1 MISMCLVM
9 SDSTL
14 DYLAMWLSLA
24 SHFGLASH
32 SWALPIIKHEENA
45 IVNLT
50 YIDHEEKE
58 KGGFLVLIPSH

>member
-1 MISMCLVM
+1 MCLVM

-32 SWALPIIKHEENA
+32 SQALPIIEHEENV

-58 KGGFLVLIPSH
+58 REGS

>member
-1 MISMCLVM
+1 M

-32 SWALPIIKHEENA
+32 SQALPIIEHEENV

-58 KGGFLVLIPSH
+58 REGS

>member
-9 SDSTL
+9 SDPTL
-14 DYLAMWLSLA
+14 DYLAMWLNLA

-32 SWALPIIKHEENA
+32 SWALPIIKHEENV

-50 YIDHEEKE
+50 YTDHEEKKKE
-58 KGGFLVLIPSH
+58 GS